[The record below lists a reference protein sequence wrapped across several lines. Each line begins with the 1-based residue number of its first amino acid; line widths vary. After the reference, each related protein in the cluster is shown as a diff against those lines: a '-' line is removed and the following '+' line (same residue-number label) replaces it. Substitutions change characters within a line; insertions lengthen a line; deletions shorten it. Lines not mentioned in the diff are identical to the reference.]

1 MRREFDTAASISG
14 IMARNDHGTPREVL
28 QPDAAPRSAMPQR
41 RSAKAFWANL
51 FLLSA
56 SLAIAVVACELL
68 LRSTHY
74 RYLTH
79 PSSEVPRGYYVEDP
93 ELGADLAPNYP
104 PATFRM
110 RGPSSVVFTNQWGC
124 FDRDDPVS
132 DDYLLAIG
140 DSSTWGY
147 AALEDKWTTHLETLS
162 GRRVLKCGVSG
173 TGPKYQAIKARKTIA
188 KVGVSPA
195 IILVLYD
202 KWNDLNDDVLFPDD
216 VVVDGHRGSTSKSL
230 DLRNGHLTHHT
241 RAEVEAEYRRY
252 LQEQEAFSPTRYLT
266 EHLTTAAMLR
276 EAFDEVYAY
285 VTRED
290 GPILTEPTEVY
301 LWTVDTARYP
311 WVVEAFEEH
320 LDNIRA
326 LRRMA
331 EEQGAELVLITDN
344 LPDTDLR
351 ARLRAFFEAEFRYYI
366 DVAEPIERA
375 AQGRQIRH
383 HHDGHW
389 NALGNRLAGEVL
401 HRYLV
406 EAGLI

>member
-1 MRREFDTAASISG
+1 MAS
-14 IMARNDHGTPREVL
+14 NDHGPAGNAR
-28 QPDAAPRSAMPQR
+28 QPAAEPSSTMSRK

-56 SLAIAVVACELL
+56 TLLIAFVAFELA

-79 PSSEVPRGYYVEDP
+79 PPSDIPPGYYVEDP
-93 ELGADLAPNYP
+93 ELGIDLAANYP

-110 RGPSSVVFTNQWGC
+110 RGPSSQVFTNQWGC
-124 FDRDDPVS
+124 FDHDAPVG

-147 AALEDKWTTHLETLS
+147 AELEDKWTTHLETLA
-162 GRRVLKCGVSG
+162 GRRVLKCGVTG
-173 TGPKYQAIKARKTIA
+173 TGPRYQEIKARKTIA

-202 KWNDLNDDVLFPDD
+202 RWNDFNDDVLFPDD
-216 VVVDGHRGSTSKSL
+216 VVVDGHRVSTSKSL
-230 DLRNGHLTHHT
+230 DLRTGSLTHHT
-241 RAEVEAEYRRY
+241 RAEVEAEYRQY
-252 LQEQEAFSPTRYLT
+252 LQEQEAFGLTRYFI

-276 EAFDEVYAY
+276 QAFDEVHAY

-290 GPILTEPTEVY
+290 GPILTEPAEVY
-301 LWTVDTARYP
+301 LWTVDAARYP
-311 WVVEAFEEH
+311 WVVEALEEH
-320 LDNIRA
+320 LDNVRA

-344 LPDTDLR
+344 LPNTDLHV
-351 ARLRAFFEAEFRYYI
+351 RLREFLEEEIPYYI
-366 DVAEPIERA
+366 DVTEPIERA
-375 AQGRQIRH
+375 AQGHRTTY

-389 NALGNRLAGEVL
+389 NALGNRLAGETL

-406 EAGLI
+406 DAGLI